1 MITLYCENCRKE
13 IKHIQYYKNSDFH
26 ENQDRNY
33 FYCGPSCSTEHY
45 EKMAMRNLKH
55 EKIL

>member
-13 IKHIQYYKNSDFH
+13 IKHIQYYRNSDFH

-33 FYCGPSCSTEHY
+33 FYCGPNCSTEHY
-45 EKMAMRNLKH
+45 EK
-55 EKIL
+55 IL

>member
-1 MITLYCENCRKE
+1 MKFLCENCGKE
-13 IKHIQYYKNSDFH
+13 IERVQYWKNSKFH
-26 ENQDRNY
+26 EDQKYNY
-33 FYCGPSCSTEHY
+33 AYCGPSCSTEHY

>member
-1 MITLYCENCRKE
+1 MKFLCENCGKE
-13 IKHIQYYKNSDFH
+13 VERVQYWKNSKFH
-26 ENQDRNY
+26 ENQRYDY
-33 FYCGPSCSTEHY
+33 VYCGPSCSTEHY